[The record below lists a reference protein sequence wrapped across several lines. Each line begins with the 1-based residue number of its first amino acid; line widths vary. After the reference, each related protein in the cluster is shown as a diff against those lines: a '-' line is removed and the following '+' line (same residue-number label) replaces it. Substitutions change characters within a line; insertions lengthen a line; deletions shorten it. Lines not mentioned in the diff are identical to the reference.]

1 LSMYGMISSH
11 LPPPDYSLTYALAVK
26 STKLL
31 SLLSATI
38 LDKFLSLEEE
48 KELDSALKKKE

>member
-1 LSMYGMISSH
+1 MYGMISSH

-26 STKLL
+26 STRLL

-38 LDKFLSLEEE
+38 LDKFLSLEED